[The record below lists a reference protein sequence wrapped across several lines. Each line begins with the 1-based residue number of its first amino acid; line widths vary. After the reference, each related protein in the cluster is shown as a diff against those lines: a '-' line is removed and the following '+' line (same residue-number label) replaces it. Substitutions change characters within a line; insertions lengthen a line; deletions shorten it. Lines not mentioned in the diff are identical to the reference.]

1 MVEGIAVRPKS
12 GTNERD
18 LNLGR
23 EEKLARIQKLALF
36 PPQLQPK
43 GGTTV
48 SQTVPVDRSAGLK
61 LYAEAES
68 PDSARVRVGGK

>member
-1 MVEGIAVRPKS
+1 MKPNG

-48 SQTVPVDRSAGLK
+48 SQTVPVDRAAGMK
-61 LYAEAES
+61 LYTQAES
-68 PDSARVRVGGK
+68 PDAARARVGGK